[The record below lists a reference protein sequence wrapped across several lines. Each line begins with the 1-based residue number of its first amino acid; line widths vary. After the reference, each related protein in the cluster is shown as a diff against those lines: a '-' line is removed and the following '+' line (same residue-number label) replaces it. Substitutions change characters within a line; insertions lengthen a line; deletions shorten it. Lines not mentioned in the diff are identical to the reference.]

1 MNILYTLLSKI
12 LLIYLVHKAKLNEE
26 KMNKIKS
33 HLIQLTLKWPNQ
45 LAIFF
50 CSRWGILIPYGAFY
64 VVAFNSSGCYQNW
77 FTWLYLLPCLFRD
90 HLSWPNIEEE
100 CIFFIGPM
108 WSCTFYIGGWTQTTR
123 GLNDNIV
130 AMIWCVANCH
140 RPNQSHAKRWLGC
153 IFKGKK
159 ENCHESLR

>member
-1 MNILYTLLSKI
+1 MDGSIYFSLLPPSPSKI
-12 LLIYLVHKAKLNEE
+12 RENEQ
-26 KMNKIKS
+26 NKIPSNSTDPKVTKS
-33 HLIQLTLKWPNQ
+33 VSNLLLFSLRDSDSIWRFL
-45 LAIFF
+45 
-50 CSRWGILIPYGAFY
+50 CRC
-64 VVAFNSSGCYQNW
+64 FNSSGCYQNW

-108 WSCTFYIGGWTQTTR
+108 WSCTFYMGGWTQTTH